1 MLWNW
6 LLIAWR
12 HLLRHKLYTAINVV
26 GLAVGLSVCMI
37 IGTLVR
43 FETSFDSYHEKADR
57 IVRVNRTE
65 YMSGQA
71 PWFGSIT
78 GLPVGPALAEH
89 LSEVEQ
95 MVRTIPFLTSVERA
109 DGQVFVQ
116 DALRVDP
123 NYPQVFDL
131 VFLKGDATLAL
142 ARPGDAVLTQSTARK
157 YFGDADA
164 MGQVLQLK
172 SGRTL
177 TVTGVIADPPSN
189 SSLRAGLLTPLA
201 TSVSDQAD
209 RELREREG
217 QWNSSW
223 ATTYLLLRPGVSV
236 SAVEKQIE
244 MLLPSLVAD
253 YRSPGDANGIYAFSL
268 SLQPLTD
275 IRTNPVAGE
284 AGTPMPVIQGMLLT
298 GMLVLLVAGINFINL
313 TTARSGL
320 RLREIGIRRTLGA
333 RRAGLAAQFLME
345 SILLA
350 SLAGVLALPT
360 TELILPLLR
369 LLKIEVPTDPFAD
382 RPLLTGLL
390 LLPPLVGLVAGLY
403 PALILSRTGV
413 ATGTKGMPAAGGGLR
428 TALVVSQFV
437 IAIVLAIGALF
448 ILFQT
453 RFAATQQLGFDR
465 ENVLIIHRLPTDGG
479 TGRSEALRDALVHLP
494 SVKSVALSAWA
505 PAGGSKASMG
515 FRLPGQ
521 TATVH
526 LREEPVDFGYL
537 ETMGATLLAG
547 RLFDRAHGPD
557 IMRLANEPHE
567 RAEAN
572 IVVTRAMLPKLGIRD
587 PVAALGQQLRGGLVG
602 EPARQQIFTIVGVV
616 EDFRFSSARVETE
629 AALFV
634 IDQSQFG
641 TMLLRLLPGDQQ
653 ATLAAVGDVWRHFA
667 PNTPLYRSFLD
678 ETIDRLYEAEA
689 RQGAVIATFAGLA
702 VIIAC
707 MGLYGLAAFTAE
719 RRTKEIGIRK
729 VLGASVVDIV
739 RLLVWQFSRPV
750 LLANLIAWPLAWH
763 GVSLWLEGF
772 ASRVSINPLI
782 FVGVGLAALVIA
794 WVTVAGHA
802 ARVAAEKPVRALRY
816 E

>member
-12 HLLRHKLYTAINVV
+12 QLLRHKLYTAINVV

-43 FETSFDSYHEKADR
+43 FETSFDGYHEKADR

-71 PWFGSIT
+71 PWFGPVT
-78 GLPVGPALAEH
+78 GLPVGPALAER
-89 LSEVEQ
+89 LPDVEQ
-95 MVRTIPFLTSVERA
+95 MVRVIQFLTSVERP

-116 DALRVDP
+116 EVLRVDP
-123 NYPQVFDL
+123 NYPQIFDL
-131 VFLKGDATLAL
+131 VFLKGDPTLAL
-142 ARPGDAVLTQSTARK
+142 SRPGDAVLTQSIARK
-157 YFGDADA
+157 YFGDGDA
-164 MGQVLQLK
+164 MGQVLRLK

-177 TVTGVIADPPSN
+177 TVTGVIADPPTN
-189 SSLRAGLLTPLA
+189 SSLRAGLLTPIA

-209 RELREREG
+209 REFREREA

-223 ATTYLLLRPGVSV
+223 LTTYLLLRPGVSV
-236 SAVEKQIE
+236 TALEKQIE
-244 MLLPSLVAD
+244 TLLPSVVPD
-253 YRSPGDANGIYAFSL
+253 YQPPKDAKGIYTFSL
-268 SLQPLTD
+268 SLQRLTE
-275 IRTNPVAGE
+275 IRTDPVAGE
-284 AGTPMPVIQGMLLT
+284 PGTPMHLIQGMLLT
-298 GMLVLLVAGINFINL
+298 GMLVLLVAAINFINL

-333 RRAGLAAQFLME
+333 KRAGLAMQFLME
-345 SILLA
+345 ATLLA
-350 SLAGVLALPT
+350 SLAGVLALPV
-360 TELILPLLR
+360 TELILPLLS
-369 LLKIEVPTDPFAD
+369 LLKIEVPADPFAD
-382 RPLLTGLL
+382 RALLTGLL

-403 PALILSRTGV
+403 PALVLSRIGV
-413 ATGTKGMPAAGGGLR
+413 ATGAKGMPAAGGGLR

-465 ENVLIIHRLPTDGG
+465 ENVLIIHRLPADGG
-479 TGRSEALRDALVHLP
+479 ATRYEALRDALARVP
-494 SVKSVALSAWA
+494 GVKSAVLSAWA
-505 PAGGSKASMG
+505 PATGSKATMG

-521 TATVH
+521 AATVH
-526 LREEPVDFGYL
+526 LRNEPVDFGYL

-557 IMRLANEPHE
+557 TMRLANEPHE

-572 IVVTRAMLPKLGIRD
+572 IVITRAMLAKLGAQD
-587 PVAALGQQLRGGLVG
+587 PAAALGQQLRGGVVG
-602 EPARQQIFTIVGVV
+602 EPARQQVLTIVGVV

-634 IDQSQFG
+634 VDQSQFG
-641 TMLLRLLPGDQQ
+641 TALLRLLPGDQK
-653 ATLAAVGDVWRHFA
+653 ATLAAVEDVWRQLL
-667 PNTPLYRSFLD
+667 PNDPLYRSFLD
-678 ETIDRLYEAEA
+678 ENIDRLYEADA
-689 RQGAVIATFAGLA
+689 RHGKVIATFASLA

-729 VLGASVVDIV
+729 VLGASVADIV

-750 LLANLIAWPLAWH
+750 LLANLIAWPLAWY

-772 ASRVSINPLI
+772 VSRIVLNPLI
-782 FVGVGLAALVIA
+782 FIGVGLAALVIA

-802 ARVAAEKPVRALRY
+802 ARVAVEKPVRALRY